1 MPSQPFVDIGK
12 KTQTIPVRIS
22 YRIIEL
28 FSEGLYSSPHKAIEE
43 LVSNAFDAGARNVS
57 VILSPDRTSQ
67 DAIIAV
73 IDDGEGMDAE
83 GLRQH
88 WLIGVSN
95 KRTLEKLPRNRRQI
109 GKFGIGKLAT
119 FVLARYLTH
128 VCKRGAKYYATTMD
142 YGRIPHGEGGGI
154 HAEETV
160 ELDLREL
167 TEAQAKQ
174 AISQF
179 TSGSKPGYKAIRFFG
194 SGATASWT
202 VAIMSGLK
210 GMATEIQKGRLSWVL
225 RTAMPLRDD
234 FKIFLDGEALAP
246 SKASIRVLKK
256 WVIGKDLKKLPKPAP
271 DDLEVTKDEKALPE
285 NRCGL
290 THPQLGRFTGYI
302 EVYDDLLTGGK
313 SEELGRS
320 NGFFIY
326 VLGRLINLDD
336 ELFGMPALRHGT
348 FARFRMVVHMDRLD
362 KELRSSRE
370 NVREGPLVNVAR
382 ALLHGAF
389 NQARS
394 WLEEYEAKQTPSM
407 RATGRIAQTPG
418 SLTRRPILALVKSA
432 FEKKASPKLSV
443 LPSGLPPEKQEQLL
457 QVLLERAET
466 EQGLVLGIETQDLA
480 QDQGIAQF
488 YVESGTLVLNGL
500 HPFVA
505 AFRDDSSSPKDA
517 LILLAMAE
525 VLTEAHLYEMGL
537 AANIVRDVMSRRDEL
552 LRQFARS
559 TAKRNAS
566 VIAQAL
572 VDASSDQDKLE
583 EELVACFGSMG
594 YEAVRIGGSGKA
606 DGKAEAHLG
615 AAGGKER
622 RYSMSLEAKSKER
635 QGTKV
640 TAKAVDVAAVIQHR
654 DDLSCDH
661 AVVVAPDFPT
671 GKGDES
677 NLIKQA
683 TTDKEHHKDKTSR
696 TITYVRIIDLAQ
708 LVRIVP
714 LKGIGLDRLRQLFE
728 TCISP
733 DDAQK
738 WIDALANEKPTKRPF
753 GEILDTIWEL
763 QQKRPFEAIEFS
775 AVTTALQMGEEQL
788 VLSKEELINYCKAM
802 SMISSHIVLRE
813 GTVEITQPPAQVISS
828 LRAGLQKYP
837 EEEQRKSFFK
847 F

>member
-43 LVSNAFDAGARNVS
+43 LVSNAFDAGARNVN
-57 VILSPDRTSQ
+57 VVLSPDRSSD

-95 KRTLEKLPRNRRQI
+95 KRSLDKLPRNRRQI

-128 VCKRGAKYYATTMD
+128 VCKRGSKYYATTMD
-142 YGRIPHGEGGGI
+142 YGRIPQGEGGGL

-179 TSGSKPGYKAIRFFG
+179 TSGRKPGNKAIHFFG
-194 SGATASWT
+194 SGAANSWT

-210 GMATEIQKGRLSWVL
+210 QMATEIQKGRLSWVL

-234 FKIFLDGEALAP
+234 FKIFLDGDALSP
-246 SKASIRVLKK
+246 SKASIKLLKK
-256 WVIGKDLKKLPKPAP
+256 WVVGKDLKKLPKPAP
-271 DDLEVTKDEKALPE
+271 DDLQVTKDEKASAE
-285 NRCGL
+285 NRYGL
-290 THPQLGRFTGYI
+290 THPQLGRFTGYM
-302 EVYDDLLTGGK
+302 EVYDGILTGGK

-320 NGFFIY
+320 NGFFVY
-326 VLGRLINLDD
+326 VRGRLINLDD

-362 KELRSSRE
+362 EELRSSRE

-382 ALLHGAF
+382 SVLHGAF
-389 NQARS
+389 NLARS
-394 WLEEYEAKQTPSM
+394 WLEEFEAQQTPSM
-407 RATGRIAQTPG
+407 RATGRIAQSPG
-418 SLTRRPILALVKSA
+418 SLTRRPLLALVKST
-432 FEKKASPKLSV
+432 FENRANPKLSV
-443 LPSGLPPEKQEQLL
+443 LPVGLSPDKQEQLL
-457 QVLLERAET
+457 QILRERAEA
-466 EQGLVLGIETQDLA
+466 EQGLVLNVEAQDLG

-500 HPFVA
+500 HPFVI
-505 AFRDDSSSPKDA
+505 AFRDDATVAKDT
-517 LILLAMAE
+517 LMLLGMAE

-537 AANIVRDVMSRRDEL
+537 AASVVRDAMSRRDEL

-566 VIAQAL
+566 AVAQAL
-572 VDASSDQDKLE
+572 LDSASDQDRLE
-583 EELVACFGSMG
+583 DELVASFDTMG
-594 YEAVRIGGSGKA
+594 YDAVRIGGSGKA
-606 DGKAEAHLG
+606 DGKADAHLG
-615 AAGGKER
+615 ASDGKKR
-622 RYSMSLEAKSKER
+622 RYSVSLEAKSKE
-635 QGTKV
+635 QAGAKV

-654 DDLSCDH
+654 DDLVCDH
-661 AVVVAPDFPT
+661 AIVIAPDFPT
-671 GKGDES
+671 GKGEDA
-677 NLIKQA
+677 NLVKQA
-683 TTDKEHHKDKTSR
+683 KTDKEQNRGTTNR
-696 TITYVRIIDLAQ
+696 TVTYVRIKDLAK

-714 LKGIGLDRLRQLFE
+714 LKGIGLDRLRALFE

-733 DDAQK
+733 EESEK
-738 WIDALANEKPTKRPF
+738 WIASLADEKPTKRPF
-753 GEILDTIWEL
+753 REILETIWEL

-775 AVTTALQMGEEQL
+775 AVTAALQLGTDGI
-788 VLSKEELINYCKAM
+788 VLTKEELINYCKAM
-802 SMISSHIVLRE
+802 SMISPHVVLRE
-813 GTVEITQPPAQVISS
+813 GTVEITQPPVQVISS
-828 LRAGLQKYP
+828 LQTGLQKYP
-837 EEEQRKSFFK
+837 EDEQKKSFFK